1 MFYKIQ
7 KEFWSWGDKYSI
19 TDLEDKPPYNIIG
32 EVLTWED
39 KLSFQD
45 IHGNELAKIN
55 QLNSSFNYEILKN
68 DEAYAKF
75 IQEPIGIIS
84 NYILDIP
91 GSDNFT
97 IKGENLQHEFIF
109 KQSNKE
115 VAIVSIELLSWPNTY
130 EVVILGNKNNIEILC
145 SFIIIDL
152 LLFSGK
158 NE

>member
-1 MFYKIQ
+1 MVYRVK
-7 KEFWSWGDKYSI
+7 KKFWSWGGEFSI
-19 TDLEDKPPYNIIG
+19 TDIEGRLLYKTIG
-32 EVLTWED
+32 EAFSWGD

-45 IHGNELAKIN
+45 INNKELAQIN
-55 QLNSSFNYEILKN
+55 QLNSTFNYEILKN
-68 DEAYAKF
+68 DEPYAKF
-75 IQEPIGIIS
+75 IQEPTGIIS

-115 VAIVSIELLSWPNTY
+115 VAIVSLELLSWPNTY
-130 EVVILGNKNNIEILC
+130 EVEILGNENNIEILC
-145 SFIIIDL
+145 SCIIIDL

-158 NE
+158 ND